1 MMLQSAYIKHMR
13 ACSGELKVQNLDG
26 CSRGEKLAALQE
38 LFALAEECRAK
49 ADAPSDDYG
58 VVLGDKPWREF
69 RGVVGRPLFSQLT
82 AIVRYAPPSEVRELA
97 GDIMVLLMHPCA
109 VGRVLELYERLSR
122 DVNESPP
129 SRIYKNLGDIGTG
142 GAARAL
148 MWLWGTRWGADMA
161 GALGRCKSSAA
172 QKFLIREAVS
182 HPNSHVRQMC
192 IAYVK
197 LPLTKAKI
205 DLFIDRLLNGTYN
218 ERFTAI
224 LKVQELR
231 VGRAAQTLM
240 AMRGD
245 SENTDFIKFIND
257 TLPVLLGKK
266 PVGAGRKRE

>member
-1 MMLQSAYIKHMR
+1 MAETKFTHVSR
-13 ACSGELKVQNLDG
+13 ALNGGSQE
-26 CSRGEKLAALQE
+26 EKLAVLRE
-38 LFALAEECRAK
+38 LFALAEQSRAK

-58 VVLGDKPWREF
+58 VVLGAKPWREF
-69 RGVVGRPLFSQLT
+69 RGVVGRQLFDQLRV
-82 AIVRYAPPSEVRELA
+82 IVRYDPPSEVRELA
-97 GDIMVLLMHPCA
+97 GDIMVMLMHPCA
-109 VGRVLELYERLSR
+109 VGRVLELYERLSI

-129 SRIYKNLGDIGTG
+129 LRIYKNLGDIGTG

-172 QKFLIREAVS
+172 QKFLIREAVT

-240 AMRGD
+240 AMREE
-245 SENTDFIKFIND
+245 SENADFVGFIND
-257 TLPVLLGKK
+257 ALPGISGKK
-266 PVGAGRKRE
+266 PVGAGGKSG

>member
-1 MMLQSAYIKHMR
+1 MADIKLAHVPQTLS
-13 ACSGELKVQNLDG
+13 SGSEE
-26 CSRGEKLAALQE
+26 EKLAALRE
-38 LFALAEECRAK
+38 LFALAEQSRAK

-58 VVLGDKPWREF
+58 VVPGDKPWREF
-69 RGVVGRPLFSQLT
+69 RGVVGRQLFGQLT
-82 AIVRYAPPSEVRELA
+82 AIVRYGPPSEVRELV
-97 GDIMVLLMHPCA
+97 GDIMALLLHPCA
-109 VGRVLELYERLSR
+109 VGRVLELYERRASEA
-122 DVNESPP
+122 DDPP
-129 SRIYKNLGDIGTG
+129 PLRVYKNLGDIGTG

-148 MWLWGTRWGADMA
+148 MWLWGSRWGADMA

-172 QKFLIREAVS
+172 QKFLIREAVA

-240 AMRGD
+240 AMRED

-266 PVGAGRKRE
+266 PVGAGGKRE